1 MHDLKALR
9 DNPAFYDAGW
19 ARRGLEPQTPAIL
32 EIDARLRAA
41 KSKRM
46 DAEAIRNSSS
56 KAIGAAKAQKN
67 EAEATRLMAEVAAA
81 KVMMEEATAE
91 EIIAQKELD
100 TIIHA
105 LPNLPDTTVPDG
117 EDEAGNVEEKRW
129 GNVRNFAFT
138 PKDHVA
144 LGEGL
149 GLMDFEGAARMSG
162 SRFVVLKGGL
172 ARLERALGQFMLDQH
187 VDKNGYSETNA
198 PMLVRDHAMFGTGQL
213 PKFEED
219 LFKIAGSLDSLTSA
233 TDTFDAGLKK
243 TEKFAGV
250 VASIE
255 RSGVDLVSRF
265 IAQLKGRKFS
275 SRSAQFLNNDESI
288 LFQSFLPLTDAFVA
302 ECTKGAEA
310 FRTEIAEGRKEII
323 ELRMKSEQVK
333 KEGVGRHWLIPT
345 SEVSLTNIIREQ
357 ILEDESLPRRMTA
370 LSPCFR
376 AEAGSAGRDTRGM
389 IRQHQFWKV
398 ELVSVTAP
406 ETSVEEHLRMTACA
420 EGILEALNLPYRRML
435 LCTGDMG
442 FSAQRTY
449 DLEVWLP
456 GQNDGTGA
464 YREISSCSNC
474 GDFQARRMDT
484 RTRPKGEKAT
494 RFVHTLNG
502 SGLAVGR
509 TLVAVLEN
517 YQDADGSIT
526 VPEVLLPYMGGV
538 TVISA

>member
-1 MHDLKALR
+1 MAGFFWAPIPPFSRRQRALRRAASKQVSQIMHDLKALR
-9 DNPAFYDAGW
+9 DNPDHYDAGW
-19 ARRGLEPQTPAIL
+19 TRRGLSPQTPALL

-46 DAEAIRNSSS
+46 DAEAIRNSAS

-67 EAEATRLMAEVAAA
+67 EVEANRLMEEVAAA

-100 TIIHA
+100 SIIHA
-105 LPNLPDTTVPDG
+105 LPNLPDATVPDG

-129 GNVRNFAFT
+129 GQQRNFAFT

-144 LGEGL
+144 IGEGL
-149 GLMDFEGAARMSG
+149 GQMDFEAAARMSG

-198 PMLVRDHAMFGTGQL
+198 PILVRDHALFGTGQL

-219 LFKIAGSLDSLTSA
+219 LFKTLD
-233 TDTFDAGLKK
+233 D
-243 TEKFAGV
+243 
-250 VASIE
+250 
-255 RSGVDLVSRF
+255 RY
-265 IAQLKGRKFS
+265 
-275 SRSAQFLNNDESI
+275 
-288 LFQSFLPLTDAFVA
+288 
-302 ECTKGAEA
+302 
-310 FRTEIAEGRKEII
+310 
-323 ELRMKSEQVK
+323 
-333 KEGVGRHWLIPT
+333 LIPT
-345 SEVSLTNIIREQ
+345 SEVSVTNLVREE
-357 ILEDESLPRRMTA
+357 ILEEESLPRRMTA

-376 AEAGSAGRDTRGM
+376 SEAGSAGRDTRGI

-398 ELVSVTAP
+398 ELVSITTP
-406 ETSVEEHLRMTACA
+406 ETSEAEHLRMTACA

-435 LCTGDMG
+435 LCAGDMG

-456 GQNDGTGA
+456 GQNDGQGA

-517 YQDADGSIT
+517 YQNEDGSVT
-526 VPEVLLPYMGGV
+526 VPEVLVPYMGGV
-538 TVISA
+538 SVIGA